1 MRCRQR
7 GRWTVA
13 LIGERAWQVQG
24 KERRPG
30 KAGVERAMSS
40 IVQESQAQ
48 RDHARSY
55 WPRRGSL
62 FFIARA
68 LTSMA
73 FKQRNGIFEK
83 MMLDAMWEPTQKC

>member
-1 MRCRQR
+1 MDCSLNRRESMASSR
-7 GRWTVA
+7 K
-13 LIGERAWQVQG
+13 GE
-24 KERRPG
+24 
-30 KAGVERAMSS
+30 KAREGWVERAMSS

-83 MMLDAMWEPTQKC
+83 MMLDAMWEPTEKC